1 MPMLSQVEQIV
12 QDLVP
17 YDPEKIILFGSTARG
32 DTDAYSDID
41 LIVIKGTDKRFVQ
54 RLVEAGS
61 YLSLP
66 ARVDIFVYTPEE
78 FESMIE
84 EENPFIQGALKDG
97 KTIYEKTP

>member
-1 MPMLSQVEQIV
+1 
-12 QDLVP
+12 
-17 YDPEKIILFGSTARG
+17 
-32 DTDAYSDID
+32 
-41 LIVIKGTDKRFVQ
+41 
-54 RLVEAGS
+54 VEAGS

-66 ARVDIFVYTPEE
+66 VRVDIFVYTPEE